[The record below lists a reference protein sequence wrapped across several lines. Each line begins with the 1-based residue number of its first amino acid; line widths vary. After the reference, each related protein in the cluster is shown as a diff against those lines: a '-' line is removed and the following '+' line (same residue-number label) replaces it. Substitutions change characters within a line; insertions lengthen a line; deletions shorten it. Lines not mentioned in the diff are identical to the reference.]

1 MGLQAP
7 PTQRHE
13 TIVVTAGFQFK
24 GQLESVG
31 SVGDFVSSTARISLS
46 FYDVQMMPLSPNFPL
61 KSMLRPHI
69 VILKSHIILLYLVSE
84 EARATVRTFTRR
96 EMMTVYTPVAICRGE
111 FAMPSEARLGDLLS
125 VVPGDLLPLVNVQM
139 MPLVK
144 FPVPFPPQ
152 VEMIMVGRSHLLFYH
167 LG

>member
-31 SVGDFVSSTARISLS
+31 AVGDFVSSTARISLS

-61 KSMLRPHI
+61 KSMSRPHI
-69 VILKSHIILLYLVSE
+69 VVLKSTSYCSTWSLRK
-84 EARATVRTFTRR
+84 RALQSGPLRGVR
-96 EMMTVYTPVAICRGE
+96 
-111 FAMPSEARLGDLLS
+111 
-125 VVPGDLLPLVNVQM
+125 
-139 MPLVK
+139 
-144 FPVPFPPQ
+144 
-152 VEMIMVGRSHLLFYH
+152 
-167 LG
+167 